1 MSKFLVGVAAATAAL
16 GMASGATA
24 HPPTHLHC
32 LTTPSGKTHAI
43 ARGVTYHAP
52 HLALENFHF
61 HVHRPVF
68 GVSGAGPMNTP
79 GKHPLGPIPI
89 NLPFDPENPPC

>member
-1 MSKFLVGVAAATAAL
+1 MRRLLLGLVVTTAFAVSSGSAL
-16 GMASGATA
+16 A
-24 HPPTHLHC
+24 HPPNHLHC
-32 LTTPSGKTHAI
+32 LTTPSGNTHAI

-68 GVSGAGPMNTP
+68 GVSGAGPMNTV